1 MKLIRTFVLILTL
14 VLPNIAFAQPL
25 IVFEKLLH
33 DFGEVEQGEQLEYA
47 FEFWN
52 EGTEELVIEELKPS

>member
-1 MKLIRTFVLILTL
+1 MKHLKSLVLIFTL
-14 VLPNIAFAQPL
+14 VLPNIAFAQPS
-25 IVFEKLLH
+25 IVFDELSH

-47 FEFWN
+47 FVFWN